1 MTSWS
6 SIPPSYRGRAPG
18 LCVLT
23 IDGARPLF
31 VPVFIPPPPVIMG
44 TSGPDTLV
52 GGNDD
57 GTIFGGAGDDLIDG
71 RGGNDLL
78 IGGSGRILFP
88 H

>member
-1 MTSWS
+1 
-6 SIPPSYRGRAPG
+6 
-18 LCVLT
+18 
-23 IDGARPLF
+23 
-31 VPVFIPPPPVIMG
+31 MG

-88 H
+88 HWHIQGAWGWFDLWGAGDGDSLRL